1 MSQAGRSQE
10 KDISFRPVTPA
21 DDGLLLV
28 LYASTRAAELAQ
40 VPWSEEQ
47 KNAFVKMQF
56 DAQTREYAARNPQAT
71 HEIICV
77 DEKPAGR
84 LYLSR
89 KEDAFHIL
97 DIIVMPG
104 HRGSGIGTWVV
115 KKVMADAARARKAV
129 TIYVESFN
137 PSMRLFERLGF
148 QPVQTDGIY
157 SLLKFG

>member
-1 MSQAGRSQE
+1 MSQAGE
-10 KDISFRPVTPA
+10 ISFRPVTEKDNA
-21 DDGLLLV
+21 LLLA

-40 VPWSEEQ
+40 VPWSDPQ
-47 KNAFVKMQF
+47 KKAFVKMQF
-56 DAQTREYAARNPQAT
+56 DGQTREYAARNPQAT

-77 DEKPAGR
+77 KDQPVGR

-97 DIIVMPG
+97 DITVLPE
-104 HRGSGIGTWVV
+104 HRGAGTGLWVLR
-115 KKVMADAARARKAV
+115 KIMEDAGRVGKPV

-137 PSMRLFERLGF
+137 PSLRMFERLGF
-148 QPVQTDGIY
+148 QPVQTEGLY

>member
-1 MSQAGRSQE
+1 MSQAGE
-10 KDISFRPVTPA
+10 ISFRLVDAA
-21 DDGLLLV
+21 DDGLLFS

-47 KNAFVKMQF
+47 KKVFVRMQF
-56 DAQTREYAARNPQAT
+56 DAQTREYAASHPQAT

-77 DEKPAGR
+77 DQKPAGR

-97 DIIVMPG
+97 DIIVMPE
-104 HRGSGIGTWVV
+104 HRGAGIGTWVV
-115 KKVMADAARARKAV
+115 KKVMADATQAGKAV

-137 PSMRLFERLGF
+137 PSMRLFEHLGF
-148 QPVQTDGIY
+148 QPVQTEGIY

>member
-1 MSQAGRSQE
+1 MSQAGE
-10 KDISFRPVTPA
+10 ISFRPVVAA
-21 DDGLLLV
+21 DDGLLFS

-47 KNAFVKMQF
+47 KKAFVRMQF

-89 KEDAFHIL
+89 KEDVFHIL
-97 DIIVMPG
+97 DITVMPE
-104 HRGSGIGTWVV
+104 HRGAGLGTRVV
-115 KKVMADAARARKAV
+115 KKVMADATQAGKAV

-137 PSMRLFERLGF
+137 PSMRLFQRLGF
-148 QPVQTDGIY
+148 QPVQTEGIY